1 MTKLLFIGGLGTGEL
16 LVIALVLLLLFGGS
30 KLPELMRGA
39 GKGISEFRDAM
50 NGKESTPTEE
60 LKVETPKKE

>member
-39 GKGISEFRDAM
+39 GKGISEFRNAM
-50 NGKESTPTEE
+50 NGKVST
-60 LKVETPKKE
+60 L